1 MAVVGGET
9 QDVVIIARMK
19 NKQQPEAA
27 GVFVYLL
34 IWGVNEP
41 QRSHFLHTP
50 DCTNHQQQ

>member
-1 MAVVGGET
+1 MVGGET